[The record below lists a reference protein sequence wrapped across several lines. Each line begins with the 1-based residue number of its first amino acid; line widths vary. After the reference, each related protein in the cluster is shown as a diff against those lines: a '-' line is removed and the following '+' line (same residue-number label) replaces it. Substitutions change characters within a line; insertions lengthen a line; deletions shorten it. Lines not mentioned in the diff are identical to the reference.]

1 MDSDQR
7 TALSGTLIRW
17 RKNIWAWSDH
27 SPAPEVRDLSTTEY
41 YNFRIRNRRWIEVL
55 VRLAREKEAL
65 HWVTRGGYEI
75 SLSGY
80 HYGPIVVHEDGRMT
94 RASQNGKVIPEVY
107 LVPVADWL
115 AHDRCLAA
123 QWPATEHN
131 AIVAKARSLGC
142 DYSAE

>member
-1 MDSDQR
+1 
-7 TALSGTLIRW
+7 
-17 RKNIWAWSDH
+17 
-27 SPAPEVRDLSTTEY
+27 
-41 YNFRIRNRRWIEVL
+41 
-55 VRLAREKEAL
+55 
-65 HWVTRGGYEI
+65 
-75 SLSGY
+75 
-80 HYGPIVVHEDGRMT
+80 MT

-115 AHDRCLAA
+115 THDRCLAA

>member
-1 MDSDQR
+1 MHSDQR

-27 SPAPEVRDLSTTEY
+27 SPAPDVQDLSASEY

-55 VRLAREKEAL
+55 ARLAREKEAL
-65 HWVTRGGYEI
+65 RWVTRGGYEI
-75 SLSGY
+75 ALSGY

-107 LVPVADWL
+107 LVPIADWD
-115 AHDRCLAA
+115 AHDQCLAA
-123 QWPATEHN
+123 QWPAKKHN

-142 DYSAE
+142 DYSAD

>member
-1 MDSDQR
+1 MHSDQR

-27 SPAPEVRDLSTTEY
+27 CPAPDVQDLSATDY
-41 YNFRIRNRRWIEVL
+41 YHFRIRNRRWIEVL

-65 HWVTRGGYEI
+65 QWVTQGGYEI

-107 LVPVADWL
+107 LVPVADW
-115 AHDRCLAA
+115 ASHDQCLAA
-123 QWPATEHN
+123 QRPAAEHN

-142 DYSAE
+142 DYSSD